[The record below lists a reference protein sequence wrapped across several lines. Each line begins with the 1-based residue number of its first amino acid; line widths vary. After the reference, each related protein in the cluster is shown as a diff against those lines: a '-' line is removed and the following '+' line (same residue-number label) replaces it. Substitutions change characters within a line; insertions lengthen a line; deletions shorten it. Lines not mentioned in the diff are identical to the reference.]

1 MTPNAGQHERL
12 RTGGRP
18 KGRRYTQEE
27 PPERAAAT
35 LRLII
40 RLIQFVLWVAFAT
53 WLGRKLL
60 GWFFG
65 EAGRSAE
72 RSGPAAPGVRHRAT
86 NHRQDAGGTKG
97 SKLHRDPACGT
108 HVPEAISFPLE
119 LQGEVQ
125 HFCSVE
131 CREKFRAT
139 ARATPSSS
147 RGFGSGAASA

>member
-1 MTPNAGQHERL
+1 
-12 RTGGRP
+12 
-18 KGRRYTQEE
+18 
-27 PPERAAAT
+27 

-65 EAGRSAE
+65 EAGRGEAGAG
-72 RSGPAAPGVRHRAT
+72 SGTAPFA
-86 NHRQDAGGTKG
+86 RQDAGGTKG
-97 SKLHRDPACGT
+97 SKLHRDPVCGT

-125 HFCSVE
+125 HFCSME
-131 CREKFRAT
+131 CREKFRAS

-147 RGFGSGAASA
+147 RGFGTGAASA